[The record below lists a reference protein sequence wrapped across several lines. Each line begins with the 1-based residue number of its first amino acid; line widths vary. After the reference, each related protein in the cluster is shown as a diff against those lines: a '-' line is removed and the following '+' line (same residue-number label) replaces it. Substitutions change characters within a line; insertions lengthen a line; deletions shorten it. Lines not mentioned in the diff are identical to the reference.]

1 MTRKRAP
8 GVGTPR
14 ASGAGKGRRDA
25 GLPSARATRRA
36 RTPKPAADET
46 FVAFVV
52 DQLASLPEVRS
63 RRMFGGHGLYSG
75 AMFFAVVD
83 EGRLYFRVDDA
94 SRPEYEARGIKPF
107 NPMGSPMLGYWE
119 VPGDVVE
126 DAAELTR
133 WARKAVAARR

>member
-14 ASGAGKGRRDA
+14 ASGMGKGRRDSA
-25 GLPSARATRRA
+25 LPRAERTRRT
-36 RTPKPAADET
+36 RTPKPAADAT

-52 DQLASLPEVRS
+52 DQLASLPDVRS

-94 SRPEYEARGIKPF
+94 SRPEYEARGMKPF

-119 VPGDVVE
+119 VPADVIE

-133 WARKAVAARR
+133 WARKAVVARR